1 MTTFAI
7 ILAGAALSYG
17 VARWL
22 GLPVLPLLIVS
33 GFVLGRT
40 DLLADEDVVYNILI
54 LGVSFLLFVAG
65 TELDPRRIGRQRNA
79 AVRIGLVQFL
89 VLGIGGF
96 AVSVAFGFSIAA
108 ASIMALA
115 LAASSTLVV
124 VRLLQQRQQMF
135 EPFGRTVLG
144 VLLLQDVLVILLIP
158 IISRLPEGPDQAMAG
173 LGATVLLVALA
184 YVCARYIVPRFLMAV
199 RDDEESLLLGILS
212 LLFVFLGASTLL
224 NLPPFVGAFL
234 AGVALSAFPSSGLV
248 HGQLK
253 SLSDFFTSIFFIS
266 LGAVVVIPS
275 APILAQA
282 LVLSVLVLVVTPII
296 VTLVGEESGMSTR
309 PAIESGLLLAQTSEF
324 SIVIGLQAL
333 LLGTILQEHFTIIVL
348 MTVITMILTPFIT
361 TDSMVW
367 RLMRLHPLREKG
379 VAIVE
384 PPSGHVLMLGCSDA
398 VMPLLET
405 LVLSGNDVFVV
416 DEDPSVI
423 ENLIRNEVLCM
434 RGDISDNEVLTRAG
448 IDRARIVISLAR
460 RTGDNFLAL
469 ERAGEV
475 PVIVRVFEEFE
486 AVQIRERGGIAVS
499 TSDAAA
505 EAFLEWFDSDFT
517 SRRRTSHAEITRPR

>member
-1 MTTFAI
+1 
-7 ILAGAALSYG
+7 
-17 VARWL
+17 
-22 GLPVLPLLIVS
+22 
-33 GFVLGRT
+33 
-40 DLLADEDVVYNILI
+40 
-54 LGVSFLLFVAG
+54 
-65 TELDPRRIGRQRNA
+65 
-79 AVRIGLVQFL
+79 
-89 VLGIGGF
+89 
-96 AVSVAFGFSIAA
+96 
-108 ASIMALA
+108 
-115 LAASSTLVV
+115 
-124 VRLLQQRQQMF
+124 
-135 EPFGRTVLG
+135 
-144 VLLLQDVLVILLIP
+144 
-158 IISRLPEGPDQAMAG
+158 
-173 LGATVLLVALA
+173 
-184 YVCARYIVPRFLMAV
+184 
-199 RDDEESLLLGILS
+199 
-212 LLFVFLGASTLL
+212 
-224 NLPPFVGAFL
+224 
-234 AGVALSAFPSSGLV
+234 
-248 HGQLK
+248 
-253 SLSDFFTSIFFIS
+253 
-266 LGAVVVIPS
+266 
-275 APILAQA
+275 
-282 LVLSVLVLVVTPII
+282 
-296 VTLVGEESGMSTR
+296 MSTR
-309 PAIESGLLLAQTSEF
+309 PAIASGLLLAPTSEF

-367 RLMRLHPLREKG
+367 RLMRLHPLREKS